1 MPNPTTPAF
10 WSDFYHSGAQEDA
23 ASEDLDHPPDQVAA
37 TRQSSSQFHD
47 SDVSM
52 PLADFNTWQG
62 YTYPPR
68 PVSMVQD
75 IGFPVLTQGAQD
87 TPHAVEPTATS
98 SNVDYN
104 TYSNQSSQQMVTGDY
119 FEGQVS
125 HWQTDNVQNNTIIER
140 FTAPTIPGDF
150 PEVKRDNITLLMEC
164 LRSSGSAPDLVSH
177 SKGGDNKLLV
187 RHVHDMF
194 RYWRDG
200 GDPPK
205 YHEPIMRKTI
215 QTVKELWQS
224 TKSLSQMTNEQEAF
238 WDSLSEMQLRPD
250 DELEA
255 IKTLT
260 HYALSEFKQFG
271 TKQIML
277 NSVFSNVE
285 PAAGK
290 RIHRLRDTRAAL
302 KSLFSL
308 PPSTPLTGKY
318 TTNKVLEDLD
328 YINQARPIW
337 SDSVNTVKIIIQE
350 LYDREQIQR
359 NEELE
364 GMNLLSSNSNW
375 LGD

>member
-1 MPNPTTPAF
+1 MPNPPTPAF
-10 WSDFYHSGAQEDA
+10 WSEFYRSDAQEDA
-23 ASEDLDHPPDQVAA
+23 ASEDSYQPSDQVAA
-37 TRQSSSQFHD
+37 TRQSSSQLQD

-52 PLADFNTWQG
+52 PLADFSTWQG
-62 YTYPPR
+62 YIYPPR

-75 IGFPVLTQGAQD
+75 IGFPVLTQGVQD
-87 TPHAVEPTATS
+87 TPHAVDPTATS

-104 TYSNQSSQQMVTGDY
+104 TYSNQSSRQMVTGND
-119 FEGQVS
+119 FEGQIS
-125 HWQTDNVQNNTIIER
+125 HLQTRNIHNNTIIER
-140 FTAPTIPGDF
+140 ITAATIPGHF
-150 PEVKRDNITLLMEC
+150 LEVKRDNITLLMEC

-238 WDSLSEMQLRPD
+238 WDSLIEMQLRPD

-260 HYALSEFKQFG
+260 HFALSESKQFG
-271 TKQIML
+271 TNQIL
-277 NSVFSNVE
+277 PNSVFSNVE

-308 PPSTPLTGKY
+308 PPFTPLTGKFS
-318 TTNKVLEDLD
+318 TSKVLDDLD
-328 YINQARPIW
+328 YVNQARPIW

-359 NEELE
+359 IEELE